1 MSLHDKMSEELAAGG
16 TSLDQRFGGEVF
28 TVGGADVLT
37 GLWKPEV
44 ALFY

>member
-1 MSLHDKMSEELAAGG
+1 MSLHGKMSDELARGG
-16 TSLDQRFGGEVF
+16 TLEDQRFGGVVF

-37 GLWKPEV
+37 GLWKPDV

>member
-1 MSLHDKMSEELAAGG
+1 MSLHDKMTDELAAAG
-16 TSLDQRFGGEVF
+16 TPRDQRFGGVVF

-37 GLWKPEV
+37 GLWKPDV